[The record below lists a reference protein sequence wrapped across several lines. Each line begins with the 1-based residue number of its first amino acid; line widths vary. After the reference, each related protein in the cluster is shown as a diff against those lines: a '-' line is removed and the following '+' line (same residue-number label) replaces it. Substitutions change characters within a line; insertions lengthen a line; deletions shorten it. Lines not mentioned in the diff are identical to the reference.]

1 MTENRII
8 WKVLFIYGTKKIVQA
23 KRVNII
29 NILLNKFL
37 DDNLLERKILDK
49 ETTMLYPTKKSPI
62 ERSLSFKKRDK
73 KFMITPKPEAKRK
86 LANRI
91 LKILFSF
98 MVEKKLLVSIRSS
111 LSSFSSTIKSI
122 KAKERQEKNA
132 A

>member
-1 MTENRII
+1 M
-8 WKVLFIYGTKKIVQA
+8 YGTKKIAQA
-23 KRVNII
+23 KRVSII

-98 MVEKKLLVSIRSS
+98 IVEKKLLVSIRLS
-111 LSSFSSTIKSI
+111 LSSFSSTIKNI

>member
-8 WKVLFIYGTKKIVQA
+8 WKVFFMYGTKKIAQA
-23 KRVNII
+23 KRVSII

-73 KFMITPKPEAKRK
+73 KFIITPKPDAKRK

-122 KAKERQEKNA
+122 KTKERQEKNA

>member
-1 MTENRII
+1 
-8 WKVLFIYGTKKIVQA
+8 LFICGTKKIAQV
-23 KRVNII
+23 KRVSII

-98 MVEKKLLVSIRSS
+98 IIVKKLLVSIRSS
-111 LSSFSSTIKSI
+111 LSSFSSTTKNI

>member
-8 WKVLFIYGTKKIVQA
+8 WKVLFIYGTKKIAQA

-98 MVEKKLLVSIRSS
+98 IIVKKLLVSIRSS
-111 LSSFSSTIKSI
+111 LSSFSSTTKNI

>member
-1 MTENRII
+1 M
-8 WKVLFIYGTKKIVQA
+8 YGTKKIAQA
-23 KRVNII
+23 KRVSII

-62 ERSLSFKKRDK
+62 ERSLSLKKRDK

-111 LSSFSSTIKSI
+111 LSSFSSTIKNI

>member
-1 MTENRII
+1 M
-8 WKVLFIYGTKKIVQA
+8 FICGTKKIAQV
-23 KRVNII
+23 KRVSII

-98 MVEKKLLVSIRSS
+98 IIVKKLLVSIRSS
-111 LSSFSSTIKSI
+111 LSSFSSTTKNI